1 METIINTLVPVVFL
15 LVSGQALRRTLIED
29 AGFWAAAEK
38 LTYFVLMPALLVQ
51 TLGGSTLESLPW
63 LEIATVAY
71 GVLLILTVALVGGY
85 LLSGTRSTAAVFT
98 SVFQGSIRFNTYI
111 ALALA
116 EGIYG
121 TEGLAI
127 GALTSGLMI
136 VVINILCVTV
146 LAVTIGHDGSRTP
159 RQQAVRVIRDLAQN
173 PLLLACLAGGM
184 LNMAGGHLPVWLDGS
199 LGLLTRMALP
209 LALLCVGASI
219 GLSRLRADLTPSLL
233 AGVIQFGVKPALAAA
248 LCLWLGLPAMV
259 TTVLVLLMAVPTAPS
274 AYILAR
280 RMGGDHEVMASIIGF
295 QTVTAF
301 ATLPLTLLVLGV

>member
-1 METIINTLVPVVFL
+1 VETIINTLVPVVFL

-51 TLGGSTLESLPW
+51 TLSGNTLERLPW

-146 LAVTIGHDGSRTP
+146 LAVTIGPDGSRTP

-173 PLLLACLAGGM
+173 PLLLACLAGGV
-184 LNMAGGHLPVWLDGS
+184 LNMAGGRLPVWLDGS